1 VTIPV
6 NVRAAAQRDID
17 DAARWYES
25 QQPGLGDAF
34 LDEFLAASFRIGED
48 PLAYPEVGRSTR
60 RILLRRFPFGIYYRL
75 ANDAAVV
82 LAVMH
87 GSRDPQRWKERT

>member
-1 VTIPV
+1 VTVPV

-17 DAARWYES
+17 EAARWYES
-25 QQPGLGDAF
+25 QHPGLGD
-34 LDEFLAASFRIGED
+34 
-48 PLAYPEVGRSTR
+48 
-60 RILLRRFPFGIYYRL
+60 

-87 GSRDPQRWKERT
+87 GNRDPQRWKQRS